1 MRGLKA
7 IPTEPR
13 SRGLWAYN
21 IRILLGNSYWLI
33 ITPIVVAQL
42 VLFWSIAT
50 SGLSSAPGAA
60 QTIEILAPILGAL
73 LCAYAVSPEHA
84 GVGELVFV
92 RPISLE
98 KLLLLRL
105 AAIFAFVLVL
115 LIPPLV
121 IFRLTVTDFAVLP
134 ALLSGLVSALFLSA
148 LAMALASA
156 TRQPLL
162 GLGVAGAFWA
172 FDFLLGAQFNPLLTL
187 HTYAGYLGG
196 APMSELWLYGKAV
209 LLVLAAA
216 LYLWNR
222 QLLGRPAAPRRVL
235 VIVRNVVLVVAIL
248 VAYLYTGAA
257 GKLVYLLRNEANL
270 GNQAWI
276 SYQQAFR
283 VYGPLPVPWLFGPAF
298 PLYLQAELG
307 RTPPLLTSAA
317 QSAQV
322 RKRMALV
329 VEKHPRSLWADN
341 AAFELARA
349 RSHAPAPQFLTILR
363 YQAGQ
368 EPTQEV
374 VESDESGMAEALL
387 AFAQHYPRSPFAP
400 IALAQRAQVGGRLL
414 DFDLTVDS
422 YRRLVA
428 DYPTSEQSAKAGLT
442 LAGLYLNEGRYDA
455 VLAAAKVAAQTAPW
469 DQKPTALLRA
479 AFAAQQAGNATLAR
493 EYYQRAR
500 DETEVTRQR
509 AGERAHGGKT
519 KQSPAQIIAA
529 CTDVA
534 EQARRALSGSLAPVS
549 QLPQG
554 RATVVGRLTRDGAG
568 VPGARVIIGVPG
580 LFPSANVAQAT
591 TRRDGSFEVVGL
603 APGSYATLAF
613 ALPDWFKTWEI
624 GGLKLPV
631 QVTGPRTI
639 LPPLSLVRQT
649 VKPTLTPPPPP
660 PPALGFPVRSSNGG
674 RGGGG
679 QMRNGEP
686 GRGRGGGGRRGGPQ

>member
-1 MRGLKA
+1 MRGLND
-7 IPTEPR
+7 IPAKSR
-13 SRGLWAYN
+13 HRGLWAYN
-21 IRILLGNSYWLI
+21 VRILLGNSYWLI

-42 VLFWSIAT
+42 VLFWNIAT

-187 HTYAGYLGG
+187 HTYAGYLSG

-209 LLVLAAA
+209 LLTLAAA

-222 QLLGRPAAPRRVL
+222 RLLGRPAAPRRVL

-248 VAYLYTGAA
+248 VGYLYTGAA
-257 GKLVYLLRNEANL
+257 GKLVYLLRNEGRL

-283 VYGPLPVPWLFGPAF
+283 VYGPLPVPWLFGPVF
-298 PLYLQAELG
+298 PQYLQAELG
-307 RTPPLLTSAA
+307 RTPPLLTSAV

-322 RKRMALV
+322 RKRMELV
-329 VEKHPRSLWADN
+329 VEKYPRSLWADN

-349 RSHAPAPQFLTILR
+349 RSHAPAPQSLTILR
-363 YQAGQ
+363 YQAHQ

-374 VESDESGMAEALL
+374 VESGESGMAEALL

-400 IALAQRAQVGGRLL
+400 IALSQRAQVGERLL

-428 DYPTSEQSAKAGLT
+428 DCLTSEQSAKAGLT
-442 LAGLYLNEGRYDA
+442 LAELYLKEGKYDA
-455 VLAAAKVAAQTAPW
+455 ALAAAKVAAETAPW

-479 AFAAQQAGNATLAR
+479 AFAAQQAGNAMLAR

-500 DETEVTRQR
+500 DEAQTTRQR

-519 KQSPAQIIAA
+519 KQSPAQIIAD

-534 EQARRALSGSLAPVS
+534 EQARQAMSGSLAPVTP
-549 QLPQG
+549 LPQG
-554 RATVVGRLTRDGAG
+554 RATVVGRLTRDGVG
-568 VPGARVIIGVPG
+568 VPGARVTIGVPG
-580 LFPSANVAQAT
+580 QFPSAYVAQGT

-613 ALPDWFKTWEI
+613 TLPDWFKTWEI

-631 QVTGPRTI
+631 QVTAPRTV
-639 LPPLSLVRQT
+639 LPPLSLVRQK
-649 VKPTLTPPPPP
+649 VKPTPPPPP
-660 PPALGFPVRSSNGG
+660 PPAFAPSGRSHTGG
-674 RGGGG
+674 RGSGG

-686 GRGRGGGGRRGGPQ
+686 GRGRGGGGQRRGPPR